1 VREETLK
8 RFFQGEASASDLALD
23 VAGSTEAVSPTTSR
37 VAIEDMDSEFSVTR
51 PMLASLTDAVL
62 AGTLPP
68 DSLGTIGFALQT
80 SDKFVWDGDSD
91 ELVAN
96 VISDWSC
103 PEINHPLTLEN
114 IAKFRAWLTGAEPYP
129 ARPRGTAG
137 DCGRLVSIREKKS
150 TNADRNLGPGGV
162 GGSVND
168 RVCS

>member
-8 RFFQGEASASDLALD
+8 RFFQGEVSASDLAQD
-23 VAGSTEAVSPTTSR
+23 VAGSTETMSSIASR
-37 VAIEDMDSEFSVTR
+37 ISIEDMGSEFSITR
-51 PMLASLTDAVL
+51 PMLVSLTDAVL

-68 DSLGTIGFALQT
+68 DALGTIGFALQA

-103 PEINHPLTLEN
+103 PEINYPLTLEN

-129 ARPRGTAG
+129 ARPRGIAS
-137 DCGRLVSIREKKS
+137 DRGRLISIREKKS
-150 TNADRNLGPGGV
+150 TNVDRNFRPGGV
-162 GGSVND
+162 GGSVKN
-168 RVCS
+168 RAGS